1 MLALRKMKALGQQVF
16 IVKSDS
22 KVIQEHVEKESE
34 ARNPELIKYLEKV
47 REMEK
52 HFKGYTVQH
61 IPRNENNEAD
71 KLAKAAA
78 QKQPMPPDAFF
89 EIITTPSTK
98 EPKFR
103 TINAIEPYDWRAQIM
118 AYMQGHF
125 EPHDELEEKR
135 LRQRTRGYAIV
146 DGELYKSGIS

>member
-1 MLALRKMKALGQQVF
+1 MF

-52 HFKGYTVQH
+52 HFKGYSVQH
-61 IPRNENNEAD
+61 IPRNENNKSD

-78 QKQPMPPDAFF
+78 QKQPMPPDVFY

-98 EPKFR
+98 EPKF
-103 TINAIEPYDWRAQIM
+103 
-118 AYMQGHF
+118 
-125 EPHDELEEKR
+125 
-135 LRQRTRGYAIV
+135 
-146 DGELYKSGIS
+146 